1 MLKRCLYV
9 SSLIFCAGF
18 AVTAHAQSSSPTAKQ
33 IPLVIEQLEWVDKS
47 RMEKELVEINQFAKS
62 KIGRQF
68 NGNLDDLDVIQQLI
82 DRGFIKNDDQE
93 RQGQLGLAMGNVF
106 LADFPL
112 TLEWKVYRDHL
123 GRSRALCAKNTEECI
138 FPITLL
144 IRRMQVGT
152 KPNVKKIYYD
162 TVDAMA
168 NYLPQQPY
176 GGGVLHRLPPR
187 R

>member
-9 SSLIFCAGF
+9 SSLIFCASF
-18 AVTAHAQSSSPTAKQ
+18 AVTVHAQSSSPTAKQ

-47 RMEKELVEINQFAKS
+47 RMEKELVDINQFAKS

-93 RQGQLGLAMGNVF
+93 RQGQLGLVMGNVF